1 MKFFIYSE
9 NKQLNASGKDHL
21 ARAFKHLDIWV
32 STGVAKGERPQL
44 ILSMWYLV
52 CFVISL

>member
-9 NKQLNASGKDHL
+9 NKKLNSSGKDPL

-32 STGVAKGERPQL
+32 STGIVKEERCQL
-44 ILSMWYLV
+44 IPSMWYPV
-52 CFVISL
+52 GFVISV

>member
-9 NKQLNASGKDHL
+9 NKKLNSSSTDPL

-32 STGVAKGERPQL
+32 STGIVKEERCQL
-44 ILSMWYLV
+44 IPSMWYPV
-52 CFVISL
+52 GFVISV